1 MRKFLLV
8 GLLLTGWTGYSAT
21 SAPDEFARIIRPVL
35 AQNCSGCHNSAN
47 PKGPV
52 DFLKAQTAADV
63 ERQRG
68 VWRNVAAQLRNRTM
82 PPVASKL
89 TEEDRQMVAM
99 WVDQHLQQTACSGQ
113 DFAAAVT
120 IRRLNRRDYGNTIRD
135 LLGVDLDVNAV
146 FPEDGSGGEGFDTD
160 GETMFVPPLLME
172 KYMNAAQQ
180 VLDRVV
186 ITPPLSKAFSGA
198 DLLKSSPLLKDA
210 SAEGERAH
218 VGPGDEL
225 TAPFSVYADASYAIS
240 LTLERSLESAVPV
253 QVRVDGIDRGT
264 NSSPRYTA
272 KGATG
277 QNRNVTLTRGPHTIS
292 LIPPK
297 TPLGV
302 ISVAIT
308 QKAQPA
314 SAEKMALH
322 YRLFGMNAGETPLE
336 PRKAAQQLLSRFLRK
351 AYRRPV
357 EQADVDPFMK
367 LYDRA
372 AERGDPY
379 EERIKLALSGVLVSP
394 KFLFRI
400 ERANPA
406 PGIHPL
412 RDHEIAT
419 RLSYFLWST
428 MPDEELSR
436 LADEGKLQDPKV
448 LGAQVNRMLDDPR
461 ARVFADTFIGQW
473 LGTKDLGGRVVPT
486 LIDLQDFY
494 TPEVAADLREEP
506 VLLFHYMMNENRSL
520 LDLLNADYTFMTDRL
535 VKFYQLQD
543 QVKGVGSEFQLVH
556 WPDNRRGGVFGLG
569 AVLAMTSHYRQSSPV
584 LRGAWVLENILGE
597 TVPPP
602 PPDVPA
608 LEVAAKGHAD
618 LTMRETLEMHR
629 ANATCAT
636 CHRMI
641 DPIGF
646 GLENF
651 DWMGRWRDTDKGKP
665 VDASGVMPSGDKFDG
680 PVELRQAMLK
690 RKDEFLRNVTQKVL
704 GYALGRSLQDGDQ
717 CTVQKIMAT
726 LEKDHNGTRTLIRE
740 VVMSVPFR
748 DSQTF
753 KDATPMIS
761 SAPVRRRVKDDGPE

>member
-1 MRKFLLV
+1 MRKFVPLSLLFSWA
-8 GLLLTGWTGYSAT
+8 LWCAT
-21 SAPDEFARIIRPVL
+21 TPAPDEFARTIRPVL
-35 AQNCSGCHNSAN
+35 AQNCSMCHNATN

-63 ERQRG
+63 EKQRG
-68 VWRNVAAQLRNRTM
+68 VWRNVAEQLRNRTM
-82 PPVASKL
+82 PPIANKL
-89 TEEDRQMVAM
+89 TEQDRQMVAM
-99 WVDQHLQQTACSGQ
+99 WIDQHLQQTACSGQ
-113 DFAAAVT
+113 EYAGAVT
-120 IRRLNRRDYGNTIRD
+120 IRRLTRRDYGNTIRD
-135 LLGVDLDVNAV
+135 LLGVDMDMTAL

-160 GETMFVPPLLME
+160 GETLFIPPLMTE
-172 KYMNAAQQ
+172 KYMDAAQQ
-180 VLDRVV
+180 ILNRVI

-198 DLLKSSPLLKDA
+198 DLLKTSPQIKDGVFN
-210 SAEGERAH
+210 GER
-218 VGPGDEL
+218 GEIKMGEEL
-225 TAPFSVYADASYAIS
+225 TGTFSVYADAGYTIG
-240 LTLERSLESAVPV
+240 LTLERSLESTVPV
-253 QVRVDGIDRGT
+253 QVKIDGVDKGT
-264 NSSPRYTA
+264 NSSPRYTE

-277 QNRNVTLTRGPHTIS
+277 QARNVTLTRGVHTIS
-292 LIPPK
+292 IIPPK

-308 QKAQPA
+308 QKAQPP
-314 SAEKMALH
+314 SPEKVAMH
-322 YRLFGMNAGETPLE
+322 YRLFGMNPGETPLD
-336 PRKAAQQLLSRFLRK
+336 PRKSAQHLLAGVLRK

-357 EQADVDPFMK
+357 DASEVEPFMK
-367 LYDRA
+367 LYDRS

-394 KFLFRI
+394 KFLFRV
-400 ERANPA
+400 EKANPK

-412 RDHEIAT
+412 SDYEIAT

-428 MPDEELSR
+428 TPDEELSR

-448 LGAQVNRMLDDPR
+448 LTTQVNRMLDDPR
-461 ARVFADTFIGQW
+461 ARVFADSFIGQW

-494 TPEVAADLREEP
+494 TPEVAADLRQEP
-506 VLLFHYMMNENRSL
+506 VLMFQYMMTENRPV
-520 LDLLNADYTFMTDRL
+520 LDFVNADYSFLTDRL

-543 QVKGVGSEFQLVH
+543 QVKGVGSEFQMVK

-569 AVLAMTSHYRQSSPV
+569 SVLAMTSHYKQSSPV
-584 LRGAWVLENILGE
+584 LRGAWVLENILGV

-608 LEVAAKGHAD
+608 LEATSKEHAD
-618 LTMRETLEMHR
+618 LTVRQTMEIHR

-651 DWMGRWRDTDKGKP
+651 DWMGRWRDTEKGKP
-665 VDASGVMPSGDKFDG
+665 VDASGVMPNGDKFNG
-680 PVELRQAMLK
+680 PEELRQTILK
-690 RKDEFLRNVTQKVL
+690 RKDEYIRTVTQKVM

-717 CTVQKIMAT
+717 CTVQKIMSAI
-726 LEKDHNGTRTLIRE
+726 EKDHYGTRTLIRE
-740 VVMSVPFR
+740 VVLSVPFR
-748 DSQTF
+748 ESQTF
-753 KDATPMIS
+753 PNAALPTVS
-761 SAPVRRRVKDDGPE
+761 AAPVKPRVKDNTP